1 MWNLKNNTNESIQN
15 RNGLTDLENK
25 LNDYQRGEGIRKGQI
40 SMGLMDTNY
49 IHKIDKQQG
58 FTV

>member
-49 IHKIDKQQG
+49 IHKI
-58 FTV
+58 